1 MVKKHLCVM
10 KNSMDMKFLLNK
22 SNTKAISAVIATV
35 ILIALTVAVISIV
48 WVVVN
53 NLVTTEL
60 EGAQSCYGV
69 FDKVTI
75 NNRYTCYDSSDPS
88 SDKFQF
94 SISIGDIPVDEVLV
108 SISGEGQSKSFKIT
122 NNATTIENVENY
134 PAGTLQIKLPG
145 INSGLTYIYD
155 LTAGG
160 FSTSPDKIEIAPIV
174 NKKQCG
180 VSDSLSDIENCLLL
194 S

>member
-1 MVKKHLCVM
+1 M
-10 KNSMDMKFLLNK
+10 KINMDMKFLLNK
-22 SNTKAISAVIATV
+22 LNRKAISGVIAAV
-35 ILIALTVAVISIV
+35 ILIALTVGIISIV

-60 EGAQSCYGV
+60 EGAQSCFGV
-69 FDKVTI
+69 FEKVTI
-75 NNRYTCYDSSDPS
+75 NNQYTCYDSSS
-88 SDKFQF
+88 NMFQF
-94 SISIGDIPVDEVLV
+94 SISVGDLEAEEVLV

-122 NNATTIENVENY
+122 NTASIIDNVLNY
-134 PAGTLQIKLPG
+134 TGGQSIILPKT
-145 INSGLTYIYD
+145 NSGLTYVYD

-160 FSTSPDKIEIAPIV
+160 FSSSPDKVEIAPII